1 MFSPDASLSLSI
13 ADHLTPEEREQLLE
27 TVEALKSLVEICPD
41 DSQSLEI
48 LKDAYWRLGM
58 QEEGMTATR
67 QLADTYMRLGQ
78 YSSALLE
85 YEGILSQ
92 APDSAEIKGILE
104 DLETKLHQGKSGLAP
119 SISLDFGVDEANLS
133 QTPIEDSVE
142 PALIATGETRMP
154 DREQRKPVIPSS
166 LENDGND
173 PLARFLVQ
181 HRLAKQ
187 EAVDVALQNVRS
199 HNAAMLAN
207 PDSKTIASGL
217 LNELIL
223 AGVDPEPLL
232 AAIVDRTKFAFAPL
246 EYYDIDRQIVKTLP
260 EHLTLGRRIV
270 PFDLVSRTLMVAID
284 NPFDTPAKTLVQ
296 QTVDHPIQWHLAMP
310 TVLEHI
316 LRESY
321 RLGN

>member
-1 MFSPDASLSLSI
+1 MTSTDASLSLSI
-13 ADHLTPEEREQLLE
+13 AEHLTPEEREQLLE
-27 TVEALKSLVEICPD
+27 TVEALKTLIQGNPD

-58 QEEGMTATR
+58 QEEGVAATR

-85 YEGILSQ
+85 YEGILWQ
-92 APDSAEIKGILE
+92 DPNSAEVQAILAE
-104 DLETKLHQGKSGLAP
+104 LETRLHQGKSSAA
-119 SISLDFGVDEANLS
+119 SKVAISLDFGVEEAPS
-133 QTPIEDSVE
+133 SPAAVE
-142 PALIATGETRMP
+142 PALIATEETRMP
-154 DREQRKPVIPSS
+154 EIDRKPFQHSS
-166 LENDGND
+166 LDNDGND

-181 HRLAKQ
+181 HRLASQ
-187 EAVDVALQNVRS
+187 EAVDSALQSVRS
-199 HNAAMLAN
+199 RNAALRADPVTPALA
-207 PDSKTIASGL
+207 AGL
-217 LNELIL
+217 LDELIR
-223 AGVDPEPLL
+223 AGVEAEPLL
-232 AAIVDRTKFAFAPL
+232 AAILDRTKFAYAPL

-284 NPFDTPAKTLVQ
+284 NPFDIPAKTLVQ
-296 QTVDHPIQWHLAMP
+296 QTVDHPVQWHLALP
-310 TVLEHI
+310 SVLQHI